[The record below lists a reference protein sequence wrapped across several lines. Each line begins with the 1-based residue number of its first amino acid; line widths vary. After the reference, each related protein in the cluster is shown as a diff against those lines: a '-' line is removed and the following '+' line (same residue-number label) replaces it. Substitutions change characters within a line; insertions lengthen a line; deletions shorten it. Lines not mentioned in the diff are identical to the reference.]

1 MQRPPEC
8 PFGLD
13 GEFAL
18 ITGGATG
25 IDYGIAKA
33 FTAMGAKVVLARWQ
47 DDVERA
53 GGRKRRS
60 TVMSGQQAKISAA
73 RGSCTPSL

>member
-8 PFGLD
+8 PCGLD
-13 GEFAL
+13 GEIAL

-25 IDYGIAKA
+25 IGYGIAKA

-53 GGRKRRS
+53 GGGQRRS
-60 TVMSGQQAKISAA
+60 TAMSGQQPEIAAA